1 MLFDR
6 YTPPAGNVPWTH
18 ATDVLTGLYRNAS
31 PTLLELMEQVTGA
44 FIWVYDIP
52 LGRVHFSLRAA
63 TLLGLP
69 TDADSGF
76 AWTDPLQFYAPESRE
91 QMAVALDECRL
102 HATPFDE
109 EVLVITPAGDR
120 LCVRVSGSALAGASG
135 TTEHIQGVLQDLTA
149 KKRAESESLG
159 VMMRLSTTLATI
171 REAFVT
177 LDRAGRFNYVNAEA
191 EQLLMRQNGDLLGSE
206 LWRELDEPEDGRL
219 RHEIRSVL
227 DSGLSIEFEEFNAR
241 LGKWLEFRAY
251 PFEEG
256 VALYLRDV
264 TPARKSQEQMLL
276 LQTSISHLNDT
287 VLITEAR
294 SHGDPDQR
302 IVFVNDAFERLT
314 GYTRAEVL
322 GRTPRMLQ
330 GVGTQRRELDRISRA
345 LKLSQ
350 PVRAELINYK
360 KNGESFWIELDIVPV
375 EHFSRGMTHWVSV
388 ARDITERKAAVDEIE
403 HLAFYDTLTQL
414 PNRKLLMD
422 RLERA
427 LARGGESASLGA
439 LMFID
444 LDQFKVLN
452 DTLGHAK
459 GDLLLQK
466 VALRLASCVRLND
479 TVARLGGDE
488 FVVMLEDLGDDPQAA
503 NDYARTAA
511 LQILAALSE
520 PYELTGYQYHGTC
533 SVGIASFTGH
543 GQSVGDLLK
552 QADLA
557 MYQAKAAGRN
567 TLCFFDPNMQAAATA
582 NAALSSDLRRGLHE
596 GEFLLYYQPQVGHDN
611 RMFAAEAL
619 IRWQHPQRGLVTPT
633 DFIAQAEE
641 SGLILLLGQW
651 VLEAACAQLA
661 AWATRPETAHLQVA
675 VNVSVRQFRHPEFVE
690 LVMQIIR
697 ESGIEANLLKLELTE
712 SLLATDIEVTIA
724 KMGML
729 KDRGVT
735 LSIDDFG
742 MGYSALSY
750 LKRLPLD
757 QLKID
762 RAFVK
767 DILTDP
773 NDAAIARTIIG
784 LAQSLGLGVIAEG
797 VENEEQR
804 ALLARFGCESYQG
817 FLFCKALPIDAL
829 ETFMAQAA
837 PLPSS
842 LDV

>member
-1 MLFDR
+1 MLFDSQ
-6 YTPPAGNVPWTH
+6 TLPASMT
-18 ATDVLTGLYRNAS
+18 TDSQGTDTAAGLFAAAS
-31 PTLLELMEQVTGA
+31 PHLLELMEQVTGA
-44 FIWVYDIP
+44 CIWLYEFSP
-52 LGRVHFSLRAA
+52 GRMQVSARTAA
-63 TLLGLP
+63 LLGLAP
-69 TDADSGF
+69 NAHACH
-76 AWTDPLQFYAPESRE
+76 AWADPLQIYAPESRE
-91 QMAVALDECRL
+91 QMAAALENCRQ
-102 HATPFDE
+102 HACPFDE
-109 EVLVITPAGDR
+109 EVLVITPAGHR
-120 LCVRVSGSALAGASG
+120 LWVRVCGSAVLDATGA
-135 TTEHIQGVLQDLTA
+135 ICRVQGVLQDLTT

-159 VMMRLSTTLATI
+159 VTMRLSTTLASI

-177 LDRAGRFNYVNAEA
+177 LDRTGRFNYVNLEA
-191 EQLLMRQNGDLLGSE
+191 EQLLMRASGDLLGSE
-206 LWRELDEPEDGRL
+206 LWRELDEREDGHL
-219 RHEIRSVL
+219 HQKIRSVL
-227 DSGLSIEFEEFNAR
+227 DTGDSIEFEEFNPR
-241 LGKWLEFRAY
+241 LGKWLELRAY

-322 GRTPRMLQ
+322 GQTPRMLQ
-330 GVGTQRRELDRISRA
+330 GGGTQRRELDRISRA

-360 KNGESFWIELDIVPV
+360 KNGDSFWIELDIVPV

-427 LARGGESASLGA
+427 LTRGGNSASLGA

-452 DTLGHAK
+452 DTLGHSK

-466 VALRLASCVRLND
+466 VALRLASCVRLSD

-488 FVVMLEDLGDDPQAA
+488 FVVMLEDLGEDPQVA
-503 NDYARTAA
+503 NDYARAVA
-511 LQILAALSE
+511 QKVLAALSE
-520 PYELTGYQYHGTC
+520 PYELTGYQHHGTC
-533 SVGIASFTGH
+533 SVGIACFTSQGK
-543 GQSVGDLLK
+543 SVGDLLK

-567 TLCFFDPNMQAAATA
+567 TLCFFDPDMQAAATA

-611 RMFAAEAL
+611 HMFAAEAL

-661 AWATRPETAHLQVA
+661 AWAKRPETAHLRVA

-690 LVMQIIR
+690 MVMQVIR
-697 ESGIEANLLKLELTE
+697 ETGIEANRLKLELTE

-724 KMGML
+724 KMSML

-762 RAFVK
+762 RSFVK

-797 VENEEQR
+797 VENESQR

-817 FLFCKALPIDAL
+817 YLYCGALPIDEL
-829 ETFMAQAA
+829 EAFMAQSA
-837 PLPSS
+837 LPPAG
-842 LDV
+842 LQH

>member
-6 YTPPAGNVPWTH
+6 YTTPAGNAPGTH
-18 ATDVLTGLYRNAS
+18 ATDVLTGLYGNAS

-44 FIWVYDIP
+44 CIWVYDIP
-52 LGRVHFSLRAA
+52 LGQAHFSLRAA
-63 TLLGLP
+63 MLLGLP

-76 AWTDPLQFYAPESRE
+76 VWTDPLQFYAPESRE
-91 QMAVALDECRL
+91 QMAAALDECRL

-120 LCVRVSGSALAGASG
+120 LWVRVSGTALAGSSG
-135 TTEHIQGVLQDLTA
+135 SIEQVQGVLQDLTA

-206 LWRELDEPEDGRL
+206 LWRELDEREDGRL

-287 VLITEAR
+287 VLITEAS

-375 EHFSRGMTHWVSV
+375 EHFNRGMTHWVSV

-466 VALRLASCVRLND
+466 VALRLASCVRLSD

-511 LQILAALSE
+511 EQILAALSQ

-533 SVGIASFTGH
+533 SVGIACFTGH

-596 GEFLLYYQPQVGHDN
+596 REFLLYYQPQVGHDN

-697 ESGIEANLLKLELTE
+697 ESGIEANRLKLELTE

-817 FLFCKALPIDAL
+817 YLFCGALPIDAL

-837 PLPSS
+837 PLPDSPG
-842 LDV
+842 V